1 MTSVAPT
8 STFRAWLSLKSRAEM
23 LFIAAL
29 VTYIFCYLP
38 VLAAYRGAESVMIL
52 TFIWLVFI
60 SGRKTGL
67 RSRVIHDP
75 LFLSC
80 TVMLGFLGLA
90 RLWYSY
96 TLPPGIDPG
105 IRETRYFL
113 KPAMVF
119 LVALGMGVLARPYR
133 WHLLLLSMSG
143 LATYL
148 LTTVGT
154 GYWTQAWEG
163 KRTDF
168 GIHNAQHT
176 AMFLGTALIAMV
188 CFTSRL
194 VKTCPPRGLRTVALA
209 LVVITFA
216 IAAFVFISTQTRAA
230 WLGIL
235 TGGTIGVATTACLI
249 WKKKDSAHDQRNSKP
264 VFILVLLLLFGT
276 VLASLSTS
284 ERIKESYNSQTLSL
298 GQYITLDS
306 SPPDP
311 QTSHGIR
318 LLSWRVALE
327 WLKERPL
334 VGWGPGSVK
343 DLIDQSSFFS
353 DGFKHNFGHMHNSLV
368 ESLVA
373 NGLTGTSILL
383 SMIIWLG
390 IATFIAHRRG
400 RMPDDVFIFALSFFG
415 FWTLIN
421 LFESYVLYTTGHYIN
436 AVFGGFIYSFYLQP
450 QDEEA
455 SNLMGCHN

>member
-1 MTSVAPT
+1 MTSVLPIP
-8 STFRAWLSLKSRAEM
+8 TFRSWLSLKSRAEM
-23 LFIAAL
+23 LFVAAL
-29 VTYIFCYLP
+29 ATYIFCYLP

-52 TFIWLVFI
+52 TFIWLAFI

-67 RSRVIHDP
+67 RSRIIHDP

-80 TVMLGFLGLA
+80 TVMLGFLVLA

-96 TLPPGIDPG
+96 TLPPDIEPG
-105 IRETRYFL
+105 VRETRYFL

-119 LVALGMGVLARPYR
+119 LVALGMGVIARPYR
-133 WHLLLLSMSG
+133 WHLLLLSMLG

-148 LTTVGT
+148 LTTLGA
-154 GYWTQAWEG
+154 GYWAQAWEG
-163 KRTDF
+163 QRADF

-176 AMFLGTALIAMV
+176 AMFLGTVLIATV
-188 CFTSRL
+188 CFTFRL
-194 VKTCPPRGLRTVALA
+194 VTTASSRWHRTVTIVLA
-209 LVVITFA
+209 VITFA

-235 TGGTIGVATTACLI
+235 TGGTIGVVTTACLI
-249 WKKKDSAHDQRNSKP
+249 WKKKDYAHGKRNSTS

-276 VLASLSTS
+276 VLAGLSAP
-284 ERIKESYNSQTLSL
+284 ERIKASYSNQTFSL
-298 GQYITLDS
+298 DEYITLQGS
-306 SPPDP
+306 NPDP

-353 DGFKHNFGHMHNSLV
+353 DGFKNNFGHMHNSLV

-373 NGLTGTSILL
+373 NGLIGTSILL

-455 SNLMGCHN
+455 STLTGCHN